1 MVSMV
6 RGEVGVK
13 NKSNFEVLIDSDA
26 FIAFYLDYDL
36 FHPQASELFA
46 RFDQSQT
53 GLTTTSWVV
62 AETATVL
69 SYRGGQELA
78 QTFLQRIKSSHIPVI
93 HIDEKLEQAT
103 FQFFKNQKGR
113 GISMV
118 DCANAVVTQHF
129 SIPEI
134 FSFDKFYKQLNLK
147 IVL

>member
-1 MVSMV
+1 
-6 RGEVGVK
+6 VK
-13 NKSNFEVLIDSDA
+13 DKSNFEVLIDSDA

-36 FHPQASELFA
+36 FHSQASELFA

-53 GLTTTSWVV
+53 RLTTNSWVV

-78 QTFLQRIKSSHIPVI
+78 QTFLQRIERSDIPVI

-103 FQFFKNQKGR
+103 FQFFKDQKGR

-134 FSFDKFYKQLNLK
+134 FSFDKFYKQLHLK
-147 IVL
+147 TVN